1 MSAYEMNK
9 LARTALTISNFKEEL
24 NKIIRERAE
33 QGRFAVSVQVPREI
47 VGNVQNY
54 YHAQAYRTFVL
65 KNELNT
71 NDVVL
76 HISWL

>member
-9 LARTALTISNFKEEL
+9 LTRTALTISNFKEEL

-54 YHAQAYRTFVL
+54 YHA
-65 KNELNT
+65 
-71 NDVVL
+71 
-76 HISWL
+76 